1 MEELYE
7 LDHLL
12 SELEDHGKYFKDFI
26 GTDGIEAGII
36 LLILMKMIYKIR
48 IRLMKVYYVIK
59 GMGILK

>member
-26 GTDGIEAGII
+26 SPDGIEAGII
-36 LLILMKMIYKIR
+36 LLHPNEDDIQDPHSVDE
-48 IRLMKVYYVIK
+48 VYYVIK